1 MGQHADGGNV
11 RGRLRSIALLAVV
24 LAAADLVVASWARD
38 HHPGFDHHRSLGWVA
53 LSLFV
58 FLFVVALARVP
69 SRLLALGCGLQA
81 GGTLGNLLWA
91 LTHERVVS
99 NSFVLRGAEGGIAF
113 TLGDVFVLLGI
124 LVVVV
129 GSIRMTIRHRHL
141 LPESTVAV
149 RLVRRLVVA
158 CRR

>member
-1 MGQHADGGNV
+1 MKM

-24 LAAADLVVASWARD
+24 LAGADLAVATWAAD
-38 HHPGFDHHRSLGWVA
+38 HHPGFDHHRSLGWVV

-58 FLFVVALARVP
+58 FLVTAVLAREP

-91 LTHERVVS
+91 LAHHRVVS
-99 NSFVLRGAEGGIAF
+99 NSFVVRSAEGGVAF

-124 LVVVV
+124 LVIVV
-129 GSIRMTIRHRHL
+129 GSIRMTIRHRHR
-141 LPESTVAV
+141 LPESPIAV
-149 RLVRRLVVA
+149 RLYRRLAVA
-158 CRR
+158 RRR

>member
-1 MGQHADGGNV
+1 M

-24 LAAADLVVASWARD
+24 LAGADLAVATWAEH
-38 HHPGFDHHRSLGWVA
+38 HHPGFNHQRSLGWVA
-53 LSLFV
+53 LSVGV
-58 FLFVVALARVP
+58 FLFVTALARVP

-91 LTHERVVS
+91 LTHGLVVS
-99 NSFVLRGAEGGIAF
+99 NSFVFHRSGGGIAF
-113 TLGDVFVLLGI
+113 TLGDIFVLLGI
-124 LVVVV
+124 LVIVVA
-129 GSIRMTIRHRHL
+129 SMRMTIRHRDR

-149 RLVRRLVVA
+149 RLYRRLAVA

>member
-1 MGQHADGGNV
+1 MVKV

-24 LAAADLVVASWARD
+24 LTGADLTAAKWAAH

-53 LSLFV
+53 LSLLVFV
-58 FLFVVALARVP
+58 FTTLLALVP

-91 LTHERVVS
+91 LTHHRVVS
-99 NSFVLRGAEGGIAF
+99 NSFVVHGSQGGIAF

-124 LVVVV
+124 LVIVV
-129 GSIRMTIRHRHL
+129 GSMRMTIRHRHR
-141 LPESTVAV
+141 LPESAIAV
-149 RLVRRLVVA
+149 RLFRRLAVA